1 MDEIKASPTKPGQE
15 LLGKIGQV
23 AEKLGIKV
31 EEAMKIVN
39 QEGNSPVKAFIMNML
54 VSEPLKS
61 AGTALQ
67 DWTGTPRDATED
79 YPYRRLVSGK
89 GMTASLDPR
98 ILDVAPIAGFAA
110 SRVAHGIKHLPT
122 DLMKAATAAYGPQ
135 ATAAHVV
142 KPTDKSIKE
151 MIDEIRKTQGAY
163 EAKRLERAADEVPNL
178 ERLYQPEALQS
189 LFRGDNA
196 KGIMT
201 MRPGEFE
208 RYATPLDYDPKSPK
222 HFMFGEAVDP
232 VKGSTPK
239 GLTQEQYIQYLS
251 GLKGFEDVPFLEVN
265 KTKSNKLAITGH
277 EGRHRSRALDA
288 AGEKAGLVQF
298 YPRAS
303 LREDFP
309 RRHRDEYIDALR
321 EELERHGRMVTPQS
335 DMSPEGVI
343 IRPDIE
349 LPDVYKG
356 GGPVHKQTG
365 GIMEAIEAAKKSGKP
380 RAKIPL
386 GGRVDIEQMRREV
399 EENARRVAE
408 VRKELAPT
416 ETKYSPSL
424 KFLPK
429 GTPESIRYAFEKAA
443 KDAGPSMQVAQ
454 VDGKPVGVTSE
465 PGGFGEAL
473 SSAGALLDIPS
484 IAAGEEAFTRT
495 GSPALAAAAY
505 TLTDPIGAVLGAPA
519 AGRAAI
525 KGAKALAPKLGETAE
540 QYMFRTGMA
549 LPLDVWHGS
558 PHRFPPAAKNPLG
571 EFDPTKI
578 GTGEGA
584 QAYGHGHY
592 LAENTDV
599 AKGYQSTLRERNAW
613 EIDGQRVHGVRSRLD
628 AQPINYAANALE
640 RFDGDKKAAI
650 AWLKDSESPWDLEAA
665 QLLAKSK
672 TAQKAPGS
680 LYKVDLPDE
689 QIAKML
695 DWDKPLSEQP
705 ESVQKVLKDLAERDA
720 KMYGE
725 GGGLDYYMSD
735 PESYSGESV
744 YRYLTEQLSGQPET
758 SSFFKEAGIP
768 GIKYFDA
775 ASRDAGEGTRN
786 FVVFPG
792 GEEMLTIKERMKDG
806 GVAHKAGG
814 GVLRRLAKYGKQYE
828 PSKKTEIFIGEKS
841 PMWNAGAAGKAVEL
855 EKAGVSPV
863 DIWKQTG
870 TFRSPDGAL
879 RQEISD
885 VGSKFR
891 DKQDISDLAAS
902 MKQQE
907 VDIKGRIAESK
918 LHPDLFPKQLTA
930 AQKELRQ
937 QAKDIKAR
945 RTMEGGPEQR
955 SYNRAEFALEHP
967 ELYKAYPNLS
977 GMDVKQGGTSG
988 STRASYIEGINE
1000 NDPGLM
1006 NVYDLGLK
1014 GDPRSSAIHEMQH
1027 AIQGIEDW
1035 GRGGNPYMAFQ
1046 HKEAHDIL
1054 NALRKQALE
1063 PMTYEE
1069 YSKKAGLESLP
1080 LGDAMKQYEHYKKNI
1095 PAMAKK
1101 LDREIQGQAANLY
1114 YERLSG
1120 EAEARAAQARRD
1132 LTPEQRLEKFP
1143 LEVGDYGYDVKP
1155 EDIIVKR
1162 QKKGGQ
1168 VSLDAMRLAV
1178 GGGLKSGIKAA
1189 KKIGDYVDPK
1199 SSKINKW
1206 KWRPLGDVQ
1215 KDIGITE
1222 IPEYIQ
1228 GGFGDLMADQ
1238 LKRANAGDL
1247 SARDFLKAYGI
1258 TQSSIGREGRSYNTA
1273 TKAGLKLPKQDYIRP
1288 EGAFA
1293 EWLGSKAGQR
1303 FLDKAEQGVTD
1314 ENALKQLREQ
1324 FSPFGMSN
1332 ALTDRLRWGIN
1343 YAAENPDIAN
1353 KFATSSVPDY
1363 RDLMLDIKGIGP
1375 AKSGFIG
1382 SMLGRGD
1389 LPTLDARQVLLH
1401 TGKYSSHPDFAKFTR
1416 PVVGGKPVAANES
1429 VDRLIARQE
1438 AMDADIDEALEPFYQ
1453 HLMHHAVWDK
1463 AGGSK
1468 TTHEDLVRAM
1478 KDYKK
1483 GGEVSIDAMRL
1494 AVGGMAG
1501 GGRSSL
1507 IRGGIETVSKGL
1519 KSAEKAKQYATPAK
1533 FERAPAKTK
1542 AEVEALAQRMAPQ
1555 FLGEFVRKP
1564 ESTFSVAGKSMKQY
1578 RREKDLPIVYGGERP
1593 TPDVFDITKH
1603 EGEMMVGVPGD
1614 PTIAHRTLEQI
1625 GDIRP
1630 DAPVELHGGP
1640 LYGLE
1645 GEFWASGKGPATG
1658 LQAVARRGSEAY
1670 GGVPVVGQY
1679 IRMPEG
1685 TPYALHTTDALLS
1698 FQRPEMLGKRK
1709 LEQLNAEIRRG
1720 NLKNKFPEF
1729 VGFEDPDLVLLQ
1741 AQDNPN
1747 LRKHINNVL
1756 LKPTTAEK
1764 YGLYPGPDIDAAI
1777 TEAGLR
1783 NLETGATGFSV
1794 GRLFPE
1800 SKLIESAHPTYEFDI
1815 PGRMIGQTKY
1825 PQPYEL
1831 TFPDALKFAR
1841 EGLKPGVGEFGMLK
1855 MIGPRQII
1863 DAQLVDEINMYQEAM
1878 KKLTGKKKGGT
1889 IKKAVGG
1896 GVMSAGQK
1904 LAKAFVEA
1912 GKKAKLPEQAK
1923 EAASKGELFLPDEE
1937 VKRMQRELL
1946 QGVKKPEEF
1955 AVGGQ
1960 ITSDDL
1966 ILEERPL

>member
-1 MDEIKASPTKPGQE
+1 MSK
-15 LLGKIGQV
+15 GKIIG
-23 AEKLGIKV
+23 
-31 EEAMKIVN
+31 
-39 QEGNSPVKAFIMNML
+39 
-54 VSEPLKS
+54 
-61 AGTALQ
+61 
-67 DWTGTPRDATED
+67 
-79 YPYRRLVSGK
+79 
-89 GMTASLDPR
+89 
-98 ILDVAPIAGFAA
+98 
-110 SRVAHGIKHLPT
+110 
-122 DLMKAATAAYGPQ
+122 
-135 ATAAHVV
+135 
-142 KPTDKSIKE
+142 KSIKE
-151 MIDEIRKTQGAY
+151 MIDEIRKTRGAY

-178 ERLYQPEALQS
+178 EKLYQRDALEY
-189 LFRGDNA
+189 LFRGENA
-196 KGIMT
+196 RGIMT
-201 MRPGEFE
+201 MRPEDFE
-208 RYATPLDYDPKSPK
+208 KYAIPIGIKSSVGPKAAELARSGDISKHTVPTDEYIKHLQGIRGFDY
-222 HFMFGEAVDP
+222 
-232 VKGSTPK
+232 
-239 GLTQEQYIQYLS
+239 
-251 GLKGFEDVPFLEVN
+251 VPFLNVQKEEAG
-265 KTKSNKLAITGH
+265 LPLLPYITGH
-277 EGRHRSRALDA
+277 EGRHRMRAL
-288 AGEKAGLVQF
+288 AGKGQPSALVEF
-298 YPRAS
+298 LPRS
-303 LREDFP
+303 ELRKSFP
-309 RRHRDEYIDALR
+309 RSSREEYIEAIKQ
-321 EELERHGRMVTPQS
+321 ELGLTDNMVR
-335 DMSPEGVI
+335 PEAEDRINV
-343 IRPDIE
+343 RPAIK

-484 IAAGEEAFTRT
+484 IAAGEETFTRT

-549 LPLDVWHGS
+549 LPMDVWHGS

-592 LAENTDV
+592 LAEAPKV
-599 AKGYQSTLRERNAW
+599 AKRYVPRDPDYEDKLMRMYKQAERKQDYASMEVLENALIHKTPEELRELHP
-613 EIDGQRVHGVRSRLD
+613 EHGTLID
-628 AQPINYAANALE
+628 
-640 RFDGDKKAAI
+640 KI
-650 AWLKDSESPWDLEAA
+650 ASIP
-665 QLLAKSK
+665 
-672 TAQKAPGS
+672 QKGS

-695 DWDKPLSEQP
+695 DWDKPLSEQSK
-705 ESVQKVLKDLAERDA
+705 EARDA
-720 KMYGE
+720 LAKWVDR
-725 GGGLDYYMSD
+725 LDVND
-735 PESYSGESV
+735 PEKLRLVDKFDNPKNQNIKFG
-744 YRYLTEQLSGQPET
+744 QLYNEAT
-758 SSFFKEAGIP
+758 SSLWGKDTGELSRQLQQSGIP
-768 GIKYFDA
+768 GIKYFDE
-775 ASRDAGEGTRN
+775 ASRDAGEGARN

-855 EKAGVSPV
+855 EKAGVAPV

-1178 GGGLKSGIKAA
+1178 GG
-1189 KKIGDYVDPK
+1189 
-1199 SSKINKW
+1199 
-1206 KWRPLGDVQ
+1206 
-1215 KDIGITE
+1215 
-1222 IPEYIQ
+1222 
-1228 GGFGDLMADQ
+1228 
-1238 LKRANAGDL
+1238 
-1247 SARDFLKAYGI
+1247 
-1258 TQSSIGREGRSYNTA
+1258 
-1273 TKAGLKLPKQDYIRP
+1273 
-1288 EGAFA
+1288 
-1293 EWLGSKAGQR
+1293 
-1303 FLDKAEQGVTD
+1303 
-1314 ENALKQLREQ
+1314 
-1324 FSPFGMSN
+1324 
-1332 ALTDRLRWGIN
+1332 
-1343 YAAENPDIAN
+1343 
-1353 KFATSSVPDY
+1353 
-1363 RDLMLDIKGIGP
+1363 
-1375 AKSGFIG
+1375 
-1382 SMLGRGD
+1382 
-1389 LPTLDARQVLLH
+1389 
-1401 TGKYSSHPDFAKFTR
+1401 
-1416 PVVGGKPVAANES
+1416 
-1429 VDRLIARQE
+1429 
-1438 AMDADIDEALEPFYQ
+1438 
-1453 HLMHHAVWDK
+1453 
-1463 AGGSK
+1463 
-1468 TTHEDLVRAM
+1468 
-1478 KDYKK
+1478 
-1483 GGEVSIDAMRL
+1483 
-1494 AVGGMAG
+1494 MAG
-1501 GGRSSL
+1501 GG
-1507 IRGGIETVSKGL
+1507 IRRLMSEGIESAIKAGKT
-1519 KSAEKAKQYATPAK
+1519 AEKVKQYATPAK
-1533 FERAPAKTK
+1533 FERAPVKTK

-1614 PTIAHRTLEQI
+1614 PTIAHRKLEQI

-1630 DAPVELHGGP
+1630 DAPVELYGGP

-1658 LQAVARRGSEAY
+1658 LQAMARRGSEAY

-1889 IKKAVGG
+1889 VKKAVGG

-1946 QGVKKPEEF
+1946 QGVKKPEEL

>member
-1 MDEIKASPTKPGQE
+1 MSK
-15 LLGKIGQV
+15 GKIIG
-23 AEKLGIKV
+23 
-31 EEAMKIVN
+31 
-39 QEGNSPVKAFIMNML
+39 
-54 VSEPLKS
+54 
-61 AGTALQ
+61 
-67 DWTGTPRDATED
+67 
-79 YPYRRLVSGK
+79 
-89 GMTASLDPR
+89 
-98 ILDVAPIAGFAA
+98 
-110 SRVAHGIKHLPT
+110 
-122 DLMKAATAAYGPQ
+122 
-135 ATAAHVV
+135 
-142 KPTDKSIKE
+142 KSIKE
-151 MIDEIRKTQGAY
+151 MIDEIRKTRGAY

-178 ERLYQPEALQS
+178 EKLYQRDALEG

-196 KGIMT
+196 RGIMT
-201 MRPGEFE
+201 MRPGDFE
-208 RYATPLDYDPKSPK
+208 RYASPLIKNSDQEK
-222 HFMFGEAVDP
+222 H
-232 VKGSTPK
+232 
-239 GLTQEQYIQYLS
+239 LRYLA
-251 GLKGFEDVPFLEVN
+251 GIKGFEDVPFLEV
-265 KTKSNKLAITGH
+265 KKLEDKKPKIAIAGH
-277 EGRHRSRALDA
+277 EGRHRSRVLDA
-288 AGEKAGLVQF
+288 AGEQASLVQF

-309 RRHRDEYIDALR
+309 RRHRDEYINALR
-321 EELERHGRMVTPQS
+321 EELEKHGRMVTPE
-335 DMSPEGVI
+335 PEMTAEGLVV
-343 IRPDIE
+343 RPAIE

-356 GGPVHKQTG
+356 GGPVQKSAGGRMAKSIGAMAAELSKKRAVLPKEEAEANLRKMLESSKVQQRLYHGTTATEGGKGQEAIRRFKPSKEGALGSGSYLTPAPSYASGYADQAGGNILPVYAQIKNPLVIEGKGDPMIEALIKLGMDEDKASRMVERAYENKGYIGKEVESRARAAGYDGLMQYRDGELSEVVSYNPNAIKSAIGNVGTYDTSVPDLSKAEGGPVHKQDG

-505 TLTDPIGAVLGAPA
+505 TLTDPIGAVMGAPA

-558 PHRFPPAAKNPLG
+558 PHRLPPSPKNPLG

-578 GTGEGA
+578 GTGEGN
-584 QAYGHGHY
+584 QAFGHGHY
-592 LAENTDV
+592 LAEARGTGEIYRKKLSSQMPVNHTIAALSDDV
-599 AKGYQSTLRERNAW
+599 GDASKKKLWVIDEGDVRIASADDTLN
-613 EIDGQRVHGVRSRLD
+613 LD
-628 AQPINYAANALE
+628 PNRQVAAFAENEADAL
-640 RFDGDKKAAI
+640 R
-650 AWLKDSESPWDLEAA
+650 
-665 QLLAKSK
+665 LAKLYDNGKLQPDNITLDIGWS
-672 TAQKAPGS
+672 GS

-695 DWDKPLSEQP
+695 DWDKPLSEQSK
-705 ESVQKVLKDLAERDA
+705 EVRDA
-720 KMYGE
+720 LAKWVDS
-725 GGGLDYYMSD
+725 LDVND
-735 PESYSGESV
+735 PEKLRLVDKFDNPKNQNIKFG
-744 YRYLTEQLSGQPET
+744 QLYNEAT
-758 SSFFKEAGIP
+758 SSLWGKDTGELSRQLQQSGIP
-768 GIKYFDA
+768 GIKYLDQ

-792 GEEMLTIKERMKDG
+792 GEDMLTIKERMKDG
-806 GVAHKAGG
+806 GKVKNPVSIDAMRLAVGG
-814 GVLRRLAKYGKQYE
+814 AATSNEAMLRRERRLGKVDKPVSISPKQLARGWAAGTLGLPGDIESLGRMVIPGASEDTFLPTSEDMLKKIPGAATDEVGQRAAQVGTLFGGAGAGRIANAIRHLPTDVMRAATAAYGPQATA
-828 PSKKTEIFIGEKS
+828 SHIFIGWKS
-841 PMWNAGAAGKAVEL
+841 PLWNVEAGKKAVEL
-855 EKAGVSPV
+855 EKAGVAPV

-870 TFRSPDGAL
+870 TFRSPDGDL

-891 DKQDISDLAAS
+891 GEKEMKELVAT

-907 VDIKGRIAESK
+907 ADIKQKIKESK
-918 LHPDLFPKQLTA
+918 EHPDLFPKQLKTA
-930 AQKELRQ
+930 QGALRQ
-937 QAKDIKAR
+937 AAKEIKQI
-945 RTMEGGPEQR
+945 RTMEGGPEYR
-955 SYNRAEFALEHP
+955 VGLGNKAGFAFEHP
-967 ELYKAYPNLS
+967 ELYEAYPKLLD
-977 GMDVKQGGTSG
+977 MDVKQGGRYG
-988 STRASYIEGINE
+988 SAGGSYMKGIDE
-1000 NDPGLM
+1000 SDPGTV
-1006 NVYDLGLK
+1006 NIYDRGLNRN
-1014 GDPRSSAIHEMQH
+1014 PRSVMTHEVQH
-1027 AIQGIEDW
+1027 AIQNIEGW
-1035 GRGGNPYMAFQ
+1035 GKGGDPTFAFNNPEAFKIL
-1046 HKEAHDIL
+1046 KEIREKAAIPIPFDEWAKH
-1054 NALRKQALE
+1054 
-1063 PMTYEE
+1063 YEGTSPE
-1069 YSKKAGLESLP
+1069 FQKRAYEKYLKNLP
-1080 LGDAMKQYEHYKKNI
+1080 ASVKG
-1095 PAMAKK
+1095 
-1101 LDREIQGQAANLY
+1101 LDREYQEQAARLY
-1114 YERLSG
+1114 YDRLAG
-1120 EAEARAAQARRD
+1120 EAEARAAQARID

-1178 GGGLKSGIKAA
+1178 GG
-1189 KKIGDYVDPK
+1189 
-1199 SSKINKW
+1199 
-1206 KWRPLGDVQ
+1206 
-1215 KDIGITE
+1215 
-1222 IPEYIQ
+1222 
-1228 GGFGDLMADQ
+1228 
-1238 LKRANAGDL
+1238 
-1247 SARDFLKAYGI
+1247 
-1258 TQSSIGREGRSYNTA
+1258 
-1273 TKAGLKLPKQDYIRP
+1273 
-1288 EGAFA
+1288 
-1293 EWLGSKAGQR
+1293 
-1303 FLDKAEQGVTD
+1303 
-1314 ENALKQLREQ
+1314 
-1324 FSPFGMSN
+1324 
-1332 ALTDRLRWGIN
+1332 
-1343 YAAENPDIAN
+1343 
-1353 KFATSSVPDY
+1353 
-1363 RDLMLDIKGIGP
+1363 
-1375 AKSGFIG
+1375 
-1382 SMLGRGD
+1382 
-1389 LPTLDARQVLLH
+1389 
-1401 TGKYSSHPDFAKFTR
+1401 
-1416 PVVGGKPVAANES
+1416 
-1429 VDRLIARQE
+1429 
-1438 AMDADIDEALEPFYQ
+1438 
-1453 HLMHHAVWDK
+1453 
-1463 AGGSK
+1463 
-1468 TTHEDLVRAM
+1468 
-1478 KDYKK
+1478 
-1483 GGEVSIDAMRL
+1483 
-1494 AVGGMAG
+1494 MAG
-1501 GGRSSL
+1501 GG
-1507 IRGGIETVSKGL
+1507 IRRLMSEGIEGAIKAGKT
-1519 KSAEKAKQYATPAK
+1519 AEKVKQYATPAK
-1533 FERAPAKTK
+1533 FERAPVKTK

-1578 RREKDLPIVYGGERP
+1578 KREKDLPIVYGGERP

-1603 EGEMMVGVPGD
+1603 EGEVMVGVPGD

-1889 IKKAVGG
+1889 VKKAVGG

-1946 QGVKKPEEF
+1946 QGVKKPEEL